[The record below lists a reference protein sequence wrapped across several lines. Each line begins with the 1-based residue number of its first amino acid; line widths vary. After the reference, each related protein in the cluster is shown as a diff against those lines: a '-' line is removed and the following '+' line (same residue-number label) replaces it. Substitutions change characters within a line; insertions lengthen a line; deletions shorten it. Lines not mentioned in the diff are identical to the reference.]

1 MKDKFEGWKIG
12 RSVGYDIKS
21 RYLEACEQ
29 AVKDDNSFKNFKRNP
44 NYTSIAEHCPE
55 KLALLYYNKLKD
67 EDSSLLQYLE
77 ILKEKEKQGN
87 PSIMDVNPF
96 VSTSTIRYLKVA
108 DDIRLLFGNTKN
120 FDIIEIGGAY
130 GGQATVID
138 TTMGFKSYIDI
149 DLAWPAKL
157 AKKYCSL
164 NNIQNFNSFSP
175 SKINEKIINDKYDL
189 AISNYAFSECEE
201 ETQDFYINE
210 IFSKCERGYITVN
223 GSLERKARVEN
234 EMKKFNNF
242 RKIGND
248 LDKHQHPIFA
258 WGGE

>member
-21 RYLEACEQ
+21 RYLDACEE
-29 AVKDDNSFKNFKRNP
+29 AVKNDSAFKNFKRNP
-44 NYTSIAEHCPE
+44 NYKSIAEHCPE
-55 KLALLYYNKLKD
+55 NLAKTYFNKLQS
-67 EDSSLLQYLE
+67 ENSSLLQYVN

-87 PSIMDVNPF
+87 PSIMNVDPF

-108 DDIRLLFGNTKN
+108 DDIKNLFGDTKD

-138 TTMGFKSYIDI
+138 ATMGFNSYIDI
-149 DLAWPAKL
+149 DLGWPAKL

-164 NNIQNFNSFSP
+164 NGVENFSSFSP
-175 SKINEKIINDKYDL
+175 SKINDKITNKRYDL

-201 ETQDFYINE
+201 ETQDFYIKE
-210 IFSKCERGYITVN
+210 VFSKCDRGYITVN
-223 GSLERKARVEN
+223 GSLERKARVEK
-234 EMKKFNNF
+234 EMKNFNNF

-258 WGGE
+258 WGGK